1 MESHW
6 EEGEETK
13 VYVHLAMLGLLMQKN
28 DILTD
33 NMTILAQINDNLVV
47 IADALQSVTKKNKK
61 WTNGNDRPK
70 LLTLKFVS
78 QQPC

>member
-1 MESHW
+1 
-6 EEGEETK
+6 
-13 VYVHLAMLGLLMQKN
+13 MLGLLMQQN

-33 NMTILAQINDNLVV
+33 NMSILAQINDNLAV
-47 IADALQSVTKKNKK
+47 IADALQSVTKK

-70 LLTLKFVS
+70 LLTWKFIS